1 MSANL
6 LPAFPCLSCLPLS
19 PSPLHHHHH
28 HQISILIPV
37 EVIRLGLQFAAY
49 PYADIMLDTLN
60 SALTIGEILF
70 LLATLGYTFIDLSAY
85 YLPEIA
91 FGAVI
96 FLTCVPT
103 FIVFVY
109 ELGNLYLTYRIK
121 KGEWV
126 RLWVWGLGL
135 V

>member
-1 MSANL
+1 M
-6 LPAFPCLSCLPLS
+6 
-19 PSPLHHHHH
+19 
-28 HQISILIPV
+28 

-60 SALTIGEILF
+60 SALTVGEILF

-103 FIVFVY
+103 FIVFMY

-121 KGEWV
+121 KGRW
-126 RLWVWGLGL
+126 WGLGFGVCNSVWCSCDWSQECPPSL
-135 V
+135 GLCTSVPC